1 METNQQS
8 NTQRNVLII
17 IIILLVLGGGMALS
31 RIGTLKTNLAIS
43 TQNNAALGDSLKVS
57 KNKAGELEYSKGIL
71 VSEKKDL
78 KDYSENLNK
87 ELKKTKGK
95 VSELNIILAS
105 VGSLDTVFIPN
116 DVVEYQDSSFGL
128 KWAYNKVYDENN
140 SRHLE
145 GVTKFKL
152 HLDSITSLGT
162 EITTDLFNFNLVTG
176 LKEDEDGIVSIFAK
190 SDYPGFKI
198 GKLEGA
204 IIDPKSHPVMKKFT
218 KQKKWGVG
226 PHIGFGWSN
235 SINPS
240 IQVGVGVQYSI
251 FRF

>member
-1 METNQQS
+1 METNKQS
-8 NTQRNVLII
+8 NTQRNILII
-17 IIILLVLGGGMALS
+17 IIILLLLGGGIALS
-31 RIGTLKTNLAIS
+31 RIGTLSTNLAIS
-43 TQNNAALGDSLKVS
+43 NQNNAALGDSLKVT
-57 KNKAGELEYSKGIL
+57 KNKVGDLEYSKGVL

-78 KDYSENLNK
+78 KDYSETLNK

-95 VSELNIILAS
+95 VSELNVIIAS
-105 VGSLDTVFIPN
+105 ISTIDTLSIVN
-116 DVVEYQDSSFGL
+116 EVLVYADSSYGL
-128 KWAYNKVYDENN
+128 KWTSNQVFDENN

-145 GVTKFKL
+145 GVSKF
-152 HLDSITSLGT
+152 HLVKDSVIPLET
-162 EITTDLFNFNLVTG
+162 EVTRDEFNFNLVTG
-176 LKEDEDGIVSIFAK
+176 LKEDENGVVSIFAR

-198 GKLEGA
+198 GKIEGA
-204 IIDPKSHPVMKKFT
+204 IIDPKTHPVMKKFT

-240 IQVGVGVQYSI
+240 IQVGVSVQYSI